1 MQTVLDYIQSPENI
15 LNATRV
21 GLLLF
26 VAIPFVFLLASTIRR
41 MVGRRVSAHAGM
53 LTAKAIRYVG
63 VFFIL
68 FSVLE
73 SLGFQMSHLLATAG
87 VIGVAIGFASQTSI
101 SNIISGLFLI
111 TEQPFSIG
119 DTVTIGATTG
129 EVLAIDT
136 LSVKLRT
143 FDNRYVRIPNE
154 TIIKSEVINITHF
167 PIRRIDVRVGVS
179 YSENLQKVREILME
193 IADRNPLCLQEPPP
207 VIILEGF
214 GDSSINFLF
223 GVWVEQPDFLEVKN
237 DIQIQIKE
245 RFDSEGI
252 TIPFPQRVL
261 HMQDGKRRRE
271 NGRGKKIQ

>member
-41 MVGRRVSAHAGM
+41 MIGRRVSAHAGM

-119 DTVTIGATTG
+119 DIVTIGATTG

-179 YSENLQKVREILME
+179 YSENLQKVREILIE

>member
-1 MQTVLDYIQSPENI
+1 MEDLMQTLFEYIKSPQNI
-15 LNATRV
+15 LNATRI

-26 VAIPFVFLLASTIRR
+26 VAIPVVFLLASVVRR
-41 MVGRRVSAHAGM
+41 MVGKRVSVHAGM
-53 LTAKAIRYVG
+53 LAGKAIRYVG

-87 VIGVAIGFASQTSI
+87 VIGVAIGFASQTSV
-101 SNIISGLFLI
+101 SNIISGIFLI

-119 DTVTIGATTG
+119 DLVTIGGTTG

-154 TIIKSEVINITHF
+154 TIIKSEVMNITHF
-167 PIRRIDVRVGVS
+167 PIRRIDIHLGVS
-179 YSENLQKVREILME
+179 YREDLNRVREVLVDL
-193 IADRNPLCLQEPPP
+193 AHQHPLCLQEPAP
-207 VIILEGF
+207 VTILEGF

-223 GVWVEQPDFLEVKN
+223 GVWVEREDYLEVKN
-237 DIQIQIKE
+237 SIHIQIKE

-252 TIPFPQRVL
+252 TIPFPQRDL
-261 HMQDGKRRRE
+261 HIREGKAVS
-271 NGRGKKIQ
+271 N